1 MVLKTQYFYQ
11 GSHPSVVMS
20 TRGKFV
26 FVRSGPLPL
35 AEFRHDETL
44 SRTLLL
50 ACDGNHSVL
59 DRSDHTAHP
68 LEPCRYTAYGHDN
81 NALSTRLGFNGE
93 LQRLQEHLYL
103 LGNGTRIYS
112 PSLMRF
118 YTPDSFSPFGAGG
131 FNAYV
136 YCSNDPVNYTDPSG
150 HAGKPRGM
158 NTPERIHP
166 PSSPIGAP
174 LSTPSWDASWDE
186 GLYPLPSPA
195 AIPTSPVPAPAVSN
209 SPVASP
215 LAQTGRQSPD
225 PVTIPP
231 AQMVRQSPVP
241 GTSSALYQPLGPLVR
256 RYGFTMTKE
265 GIAIAQVPALLRW
278 NDSMTNSVGK
288 LSVEQTKL
296 ARKLVIEGKM
306 QGSSGNIE
314 WHKLGFIVEVPVRK
328 GIWQSVLAKAKR
340 LRKSN

>member
-131 FNAYV
+131 FNAYI

-186 GLYPLPSPA
+186 GLYPMPSPA
-195 AIPTSPVPAPAVSN
+195 AIPTPPVPAPAVSN
-209 SPVASP
+209 SPVTIP
-215 LAQTGRQSPD
+215 LAQTGRQSP
-225 PVTIPP
+225 VT
-231 AQMVRQSPVP
+231 
-241 GTSSALYQPLGPLVR
+241 GTSSALHQTPGTKGRVTLSSNTKAIYTAAEVESLLSWNNTVKSKTKLLGPDQIKSAR
-256 RYGFTMTKE
+256 
-265 GIAIAQVPALLRW
+265 ALMINNR
-278 NDSMTNSVGK
+278 
-288 LSVEQTKL
+288 
-296 ARKLVIEGKM
+296 AEGK
-306 QGSSGNIE
+306 SGKAD
-314 WHKLGFIVEVPVRK
+314 WDSLGFEVPRRARLN
-328 GIWQSVLAKAKR
+328 ISSVLHRKVKR
-340 LRKSN
+340 LRQSNESRAPQ